1 MFDFI
6 PVTIYTSLQYHVLL
20 IIAVIILMHA
30 FSYDIQDQRSIYF
43 FNALGIIVA
52 ILYTLYM
59 GQRQVNYRFGDT
71 VNYNQ
76 AYQLLLAGKVLIIKK
91 DFLFNYMMV
100 LSSKIMSVRSFF
112 QVVDVIYVIPCIIF
126 SYKYFGRYWFFA
138 FFMFLAS
145 FSFWSYG
152 VNGLRNGLGTSIF
165 ILGLCFYDR
174 KILMYACFV
183 ISYFMHASL
192 VIPVAAFVASG
203 LYKSPKMYI
212 YIWAASIPLSLAGG
226 SVWTNFFGSL
236 GFAEDR
242 TQGYLTGGEQY
253 SNQFSQTG
261 FRWDFLIYSAFAVFA
276 GWYYIFKKNVTEGF
290 YVHIFGMYCV
300 ANAFWVL
307 VINAAFSNRFAYLSW
322 FLMPIVIMYPLFK
335 YKIVPDQ
342 YKMIGLVIISYFMF
356 TYLMN
361 VILYK
366 A

>member
-6 PVTIYTSLQYHVLL
+6 PVTVYTSLQYHVLL

-165 ILGLCFYDR
+165 ILL
-174 KILMYACFV
+174 L
-183 ISYFMHASL
+183 
-192 VIPVAAFVASG
+192 
-203 LYKSPKMYI
+203 
-212 YIWAASIPLSLAGG
+212 
-226 SVWTNFFGSL
+226 
-236 GFAEDR
+236 
-242 TQGYLTGGEQY
+242 
-253 SNQFSQTG
+253 
-261 FRWDFLIYSAFAVFA
+261 
-276 GWYYIFKKNVTEGF
+276 
-290 YVHIFGMYCV
+290 
-300 ANAFWVL
+300 
-307 VINAAFSNRFAYLSW
+307 
-322 FLMPIVIMYPLFK
+322 
-335 YKIVPDQ
+335 
-342 YKMIGLVIISYFMF
+342 
-356 TYLMN
+356 
-361 VILYK
+361 
-366 A
+366 